1 MQVKTFIGPST
12 QSVLAQVK
20 AELGPS
26 AIILSSRDFQKD
38 GQRQYEVTA
47 GIDRP
52 ITSGGNNSN
61 NLNGESPPQGWDEWF
76 RDWTKVKEH
85 LYALMQPSIQW
96 ERLSSRQRTALEYLQ
111 REEVDDAVI
120 MELYHRLS
128 SVPGSSPFE
137 ALSEIVPIRPWSAES
152 WPERI
157 QGITGPFGAG
167 KTTSALR
174 MALLLR
180 KTDPSIRIGFIN
192 ADCERANS
200 RLVLKHWAELSEFG
214 YFEASDPESMEK
226 VIEQNEDKDYLF
238 IDFPGI
244 SNPKETL
251 TMQLSALGLSSMEFV
266 VHLALP
272 PHYATLQNQAF
283 LSKYQSQHL
292 SSIVWT
298 KLDEAATYGS
308 IVNVAMAT
316 GLPISALSYGIGL
329 SDTLSSVYESVLWKL
344 VFKHQLPGQ
353 V

>member
-20 AELGPS
+20 AELGPN

-52 ITSGGNNSN
+52 ITSGGYNSN
-61 NLNGESPPQGWDEWF
+61 NLSGESPPQGWDEWF
-76 RDWTKVKEH
+76 RDWAKMKEH

-128 SVPGSSPFE
+128 SIPGSSPFE

-180 KTDPSIRIGFIN
+180 QAAPSIKIGFIN

-214 YFEASDPESMEK
+214 YSEASDPESMEK

-251 TMQLSALGLSSMEFV
+251 TMQLSALGLSNMELV

-272 PHYATLQNQAF
+272 PHYATLQNQVF
-283 LSKYQSQHL
+283 LSRYQSQHL

-329 SDTLSSVYESVLWKL
+329 SDTLSSAYESVLWKL

>member
-20 AELGPS
+20 AELGPN

-61 NLNGESPPQGWDEWF
+61 NLNVPPQGWDEWF
-76 RDWTKVKEH
+76 RDWSKVKEH

-128 SVPGSSPFE
+128 SIPGSSPFE
-137 ALSEIVPIRPWSAES
+137 ALSEIVPIKPWSAES

-180 KTDPSIRIGFIN
+180 QTDPSIKIGFIN

-251 TMQLSALGLSSMEFV
+251 TMQLSSLGLSNMELV

-272 PHYATLQNQAF
+272 PHYATFQNQVF
-283 LSKYQSQHL
+283 LSRYQSQHL

-329 SDTLSSVYESVLWKL
+329 SDTLSSAYESVLWKL